1 MEYYKIICWS
11 ECPFCLRAKT
21 LLLDRG
27 IQFEYCSIDH
37 SRKLL
42 DYYKLV
48 YKHDTVPMII
58 KINTED
64 GDEQFIGGYTE
75 LKKLLEGP

>member
-1 MEYYKIICWS
+1 MEYYRIICWS

-21 LLLDRG
+21 LLLDKG
-27 IQFEYCSIDH
+27 VQFEYCSIDH

-42 DYYKLV
+42 DYYKKV
-48 YKHDTVPMII
+48 YKHDTVPMVT

-75 LKKLLEGP
+75 LKKLLEGS